1 MKKIYRILIKFIICI
16 LILLCL
22 YIVRGDIMILVN
34 KVYPGFNNEKVENF
48 VSKINERR
56 EAVMPGKVDLPGA
69 LRVVNNLVNI
79 RKSDVILSSSNV
91 IELTNVQRK
100 GNGNLPLLKENK
112 YLDLS
117 AEKKLR
123 DMFERQYFEH
133 LSPSGKVVGDL
144 SEESGYQY
152 ILIGENL
159 AMGNFESDSDLVN
172 AWMKSKGH
180 RDNIL
185 NSNYTEIGVALARGQ
200 FEGKD
205 ILMAVQH
212 FGTPRNTC
220 PNIDQKLYNTI
231 TLEQAQIAETESNLL
246 KIQNSLN
253 NGFFDEGSSHK
264 EQISNFNIS
273 VKNYNSLI
281 EKVKEEINIYNQQV
295 QSFNICILKYE

>member
-1 MKKIYRILIKFIICI
+1 
-16 LILLCL
+16 
-22 YIVRGDIMILVN
+22 MILVN

>member
-1 MKKIYRILIKFIICI
+1 
-16 LILLCL
+16 
-22 YIVRGDIMILVN
+22 
-34 KVYPGFNNEKVENF
+34 
-48 VSKINERR
+48 
-56 EAVMPGKVDLPGA
+56 
-69 LRVVNNLVNI
+69 
-79 RKSDVILSSSNV
+79 
-91 IELTNVQRK
+91 
-100 GNGNLPLLKENK
+100 LLKENK

-253 NGFFDEGSSHK
+253 NGFFDEGSS
-264 EQISNFNIS
+264 Q
-273 VKNYNSLI
+273 
-281 EKVKEEINIYNQQV
+281 KEEINIYNQQV